1 MPEAGRFQHGLI
13 IGKFAPLHAGHE
25 ALIRFA
31 LARCERV
38 SVWVYSRP
46 DFPTM
51 PSPVRRNWLR
61 EVFPAHLFP
70 QLTLLPDAPNPP
82 LFPLPLNDAPDAEH
96 QQYVGAVLDAWN
108 VRPDVV
114 VTSENY
120 GPSLAER
127 LNIAH
132 LPFDP
137 ERRQTPISGTA
148 IRADVHASRQF
159 LSPLVYAHFV
169 ERVALVGAESTGKST
184 LTAALANDFG
194 SHFVRE
200 YGRDVYEREN
210 GQLTPEHFLE
220 IALGHRALE
229 DEAART
235 PGQGRSLFV
244 DTTAATTLMW
254 SYLLCRAALPELHAL
269 ADASKSRY
277 AHTFLCADDFGHQ
290 QDGWRSNTPVR
301 SVQQAFIVQDMTT
314 RGVRFHKV
322 EGELAARIGQVRSIL
337 KTATLDG
344 RGAQALP
351 LTFFS

>member
-1 MPEAGRFQHGLI
+1 MPDNTGKFAHGLI
-13 IGKFAPLHAGHE
+13 VGKFAPLHAGHE

-31 LARCERV
+31 LSRCERV

-46 DFPTM
+46 DFPAM

-70 QLTLLPDAPNPP
+70 HLTLLPDAPNPP
-82 LFPLPLNDAPDAEH
+82 LNSAPDAEH
-96 QQYVGAVLDAWN
+96 QQYVGAVLDGWN

-114 VTSENY
+114 VTSEGY
-120 GPSLAER
+120 GPPLAER

-148 IRADVHASRQF
+148 IRADVHASRHF
-159 LSPLVYAHFV
+159 LNPLVYAHFV

-184 LTAALANDFG
+184 LTAALAGDFG
-194 SHFVRE
+194 THFVRE
-200 YGRDVYEREN
+200 YGRDVYERED
-210 GQLTPEHFLE
+210 GKLTPEHFLE

-229 DEAART
+229 EEAART
-235 PGQGRSLFV
+235 PGLNRSLFV

-269 ADASKSRY
+269 ADDAKRRY
-277 AHTFLCADDFGHQ
+277 AHTFLCADDLAHE
-290 QDGWRSNTPVR
+290 QDGWRSNTEVR
-301 SVQQAFIVQDMTT
+301 GVQQAFIRQDLET
-314 RGVRFHKV
+314 RGIRYQSLRGSLTERV
-322 EGELAARIGQVRSIL
+322 AQVRGFL
-337 KTATLDG
+337 
-344 RGAQALP
+344 RR
-351 LTFFS
+351 

>member
-1 MPEAGRFQHGLI
+1 MPEYAHGLI
-13 IGKFAPLHAGHE
+13 VGKFAPLHAGHE

-31 LARCERV
+31 LAQCERV

-51 PSPVRRNWLR
+51 PSPLRRDWLR

-82 LFPLPLNDAPDAEH
+82 LPLPLNDAPDSEH
-96 QQYVGAVLDAWN
+96 QQYVGAVLDAWH

-114 VTSENY
+114 VTSEDY

-127 LNIAH
+127 LNVAH

-137 ERRQTPISGTA
+137 QRQQTPISGTA
-148 IRADVHASRQF
+148 IRADVHASRHF
-159 LSPLVYAHFV
+159 LNPLVYAHFV
-169 ERVALVGAESTGKST
+169 ERIALVGAESTGKST
-184 LTAALANDFG
+184 LAAALANDFG

-200 YGRDVYEREN
+200 YGREVYEREN

-235 PGQGRSLFV
+235 PGQGRYLFV

-269 ADASKSRY
+269 ADACKPRY

-290 QDGWRSNTPVR
+290 QDGWRSNTSVR
-301 SVQQAFIVQDMTT
+301 EVQQAFIVQDLTT
-314 RGVRFHKV
+314 RGIRYQPLTGSLT
-322 EGELAARIGQVRSIL
+322 ERIRQVRATL
-337 KTATLDG
+337 EPATLDG
-344 RGAQALP
+344 RGA
-351 LTFFS
+351 

>member
-1 MPEAGRFQHGLI
+1 MPEHFQHGLI
-13 IGKFAPLHAGHE
+13 VGKFAPLHAGHE

-31 LARCERV
+31 LARCQRV

-46 DFPTM
+46 DFPSM
-51 PSPVRRNWLR
+51 PSPLRRGWLR

-82 LFPLPLNDAPDAEH
+82 LNDAPDAEH
-96 QQYVGAVLDAWN
+96 QQYVKVVLDTWN

-114 VTSENY
+114 VTSEAY
-120 GPSLAER
+120 GSPLAEC

-137 ERRQTPISGTA
+137 ERRQTPTSGTA
-148 IRADVHASRQF
+148 IRADVHASRHF
-159 LSPLVYAHFV
+159 LNPLVYAHFV

-184 LTAALANDFG
+184 LAAALAGDFG

-200 YGRDVYEREN
+200 YGRDIYERED
-210 GQLTPEHFLE
+210 GHLTPEHFLE

-229 DEAART
+229 DEAVRT
-235 PGQGRSLFV
+235 PGQGRYLFV

-254 SYLLCRAALPELHAL
+254 SYLVCRTALPELHAL
-269 ADASKSRY
+269 ADAAKGRY

-290 QDGWRSNTPVR
+290 QDGWRSNTEVR
-301 SVQQAFIVQDMTT
+301 SVQQAFIVQDLET

-322 EGELAARIGQVRSIL
+322 GGELAARIGQVR
-337 KTATLDG
+337 ATL
-344 RGAQALP
+344 
-351 LTFFS
+351 

>member
-1 MPEAGRFQHGLI
+1 MTTTPKQFQHGLI
-13 IGKFAPLHAGHE
+13 VGKFAPLHAGHE

-31 LARCERV
+31 LARCERL

-70 QLTLLPDAPNPP
+70 NLTLLPDAPNP
-82 LFPLPLNDAPDAEH
+82 PLNDAPDAEH
-96 QQYVGAVLDAWN
+96 QQYVNAVLDAWN
-108 VRPDVV
+108 VRPDMV
-114 VTSENY
+114 VTSEAY

-137 ERRQTPISGTA
+137 DRQQTPISGTA

-169 ERVALVGAESTGKST
+169 ERVAVVGAESTGKST
-184 LTAALANDFG
+184 LAAALASDFG
-194 SHFVRE
+194 THFIRE
-200 YGRDVYEREN
+200 YGREVYERED

-235 PGQGRSLFV
+235 PGLNRYLFV

-254 SYLLCRAALPELHAL
+254 SYLLCRTALPELHAL
-269 ADASKSRY
+269 ADACKSRY
-277 AHTFLCADDFGHQ
+277 AHTFLCADNLAHE
-290 QDGWRSNTPVR
+290 QDGWRANTEVR
-301 SVQQAFIVQDMTT
+301 SVQQAFILQDMAT
-314 RGVRFHKV
+314 RQIGFEVVWGSVAERVARVR
-322 EGELAARIGQVRSIL
+322 
-337 KTATLDG
+337 ATLEG
-344 RGAQALP
+344 QGA
-351 LTFFS
+351 

>member
-1 MPEAGRFQHGLI
+1 MTTTPKQFQHGLI
-13 IGKFAPLHAGHE
+13 VGKFAPLHAGHE

-31 LARCERV
+31 LARCERL

-70 QLTLLPDAPNPP
+70 NLTLLPDAPNP
-82 LFPLPLNDAPDAEH
+82 PLNDAPDAEH
-96 QQYVGAVLDAWN
+96 QQYVNAVLDAWN
-108 VRPDVV
+108 VRPDMV
-114 VTSENY
+114 VTSEAY

-137 ERRQTPISGTA
+137 DRQQTPISGTA

-169 ERVALVGAESTGKST
+169 ERVAVVGAESTGKST
-184 LTAALANDFG
+184 LAAALASDFG
-194 SHFVRE
+194 THFVRE
-200 YGRDVYEREN
+200 YGREVYERED

-229 DEAART
+229 DEAARM
-235 PGQGRSLFV
+235 PGLNRYLFV

-254 SYLLCRAALPELHAL
+254 SYLLCRMALPELHAL
-269 ADASKSRY
+269 ADACTTRY
-277 AHTFLCADDFGHQ
+277 AHTFLCADDFGHA
-290 QDGWRSNTPVR
+290 QDGWRANTEVR
-301 SVQQAFIVQDMTT
+301 SVQQAFILQDMAT
-314 RGVRFHKV
+314 RGIRFHEVK
-322 EGELAARIGQVRSIL
+322 GSLAERVARVR
-337 KTATLDG
+337 ATLDG
-344 RGAQALP
+344 RGA
-351 LTFFS
+351 

>member
-1 MPEAGRFQHGLI
+1 MPEYAHALI
-13 IGKFAPLHAGHE
+13 VGKFAPLHAGHE

-31 LARCERV
+31 LSRCERV

-46 DFPTM
+46 DFPAM
-51 PSPVRRNWLR
+51 PSPVRRRWLR

-82 LFPLPLNDAPDAEH
+82 LNSAPDAEH
-96 QQYVGAVLDAWN
+96 RAYVKAVLDAWN
-108 VRPDVV
+108 VCPDVV
-114 VTSENY
+114 VTSETY
-120 GPSLAER
+120 GPPLAER

-137 ERRQTPISGTA
+137 ECRETPISGTA

-169 ERVALVGAESTGKST
+169 QRVALVGAESTGKST
-184 LTAALANDFG
+184 LTAALATEFG
-194 SHFVRE
+194 THAVRE
-200 YGRDVYEREN
+200 YGREVYERED

-229 DEAART
+229 DEAARSL
-235 PGQGRSLFV
+235 GLNRYLFV

-254 SYLLCRAALPELHAL
+254 SYLLCRAALSELHAL
-269 ADASKSRY
+269 ADDSKRLY

-290 QDGWRSNTPVR
+290 QDGWRSNTEVR
-301 SVQQAFIVQDMTT
+301 GVQQAFIQQDLET
-314 RGVRFHKV
+314 RGIRYQP
-322 EGELAARIGQVRSIL
+322 LIGSLTERVAQVRGFL
-337 KTATLDG
+337 Q
-344 RGAQALP
+344 R
-351 LTFFS
+351 